1 MKSKSMFYLYILV
14 FALLFTSCSVPI
26 EYSDP
31 LPSWN
36 DGNTKSSILEFVK
49 DVTNTN
55 SPNYL
60 KVTERIAVFDNDGT
74 LWTEQPLYF
83 QIQFVI
89 DRIKDMAKDHP
100 EWKNKQPY
108 KAVIEND
115 IKTLMSSGSEAIGE
129 LFVVSH
135 TGMTTSEFYKI
146 GSEWLDKAKHPK
158 FDKPFTDLIFQPMLE
173 LMKCLRENGFKT
185 YIVSGGGQTFIR
197 LFAEE
202 VYGIPSEQVI
212 GTLFETEFQD
222 VDGKPGIFRLPKV
235 LLFDDKGMKPVAIE
249 KFIGRIPTMAFG
261 NSDGDLQML
270 QYTQAGNGKRFMA
283 LVHHT
288 DGDREYAYDRES
300 HIGHLDKAWDEAI
313 ENNWTLIN
321 MKNDWK
327 VIYPFELVLQESKL

>member
-1 MKSKSMFYLYILV
+1 MKIKSCIYLIV
-14 FALLFTSCSVPI
+14 FLFLISSCSVPI
-26 EYSDP
+26 EDSDP
-31 LPSWN
+31 LSSWN
-36 DGNTKSSILEFVK
+36 DGKTKSSIIEFVN
-49 DVTNTN
+49 DVTNQN
-55 SPNYL
+55 SPDYI
-60 KVTERIAVFDNDGT
+60 KVQERIAVFDNDGT
-74 LWTEQPLYF
+74 LWTEKPIYF

-89 DRIKDMAKDHP
+89 DRVKEMAKDHP
-100 EWKNKQPY
+100 EWKEKQPY

-115 IKTLMSSGSEAIGE
+115 IKTLMSSGSDAIGE

-135 TGMTTSEFYKI
+135 TGMSTAEFYNI
-146 GSEWLDKAKHPK
+146 GSDWINKAKHPK

-173 LMKCLRENGFKT
+173 LMEYLRENGFKT

-202 VYGIPSEQVI
+202 VYEIPPQQVI
-212 GTLFETEFQD
+212 GTLFETEYKMI
-222 VDGKPGIFRLPKV
+222 DGKPEILRLPEV
-235 LLFDDKGMKPVAIE
+235 LLIDDKDIKPVAIE

-270 QYTQAGNGKRFMA
+270 QYTQSGKGKRLMG

-288 DGDREYAYDRES
+288 DAEREYAYDRDS

-313 ENNWTLIN
+313 ENNWIMID

-327 VIYPFELVLQESKL
+327 VIYPFELVLKENM

>member
-1 MKSKSMFYLYILV
+1 MKSRSMLYLHSIIFIFLIL
-14 FALLFTSCSVPI
+14 SCSVPI

-36 DGNTKSSILEFVK
+36 DGNTKSSIIEFVN
-49 DVTNTN
+49 DVTDQN
-55 SPNYL
+55 SSNYI
-60 KVTERIAVFDNDGT
+60 KVQERIAVFDNDGT
-74 LWTEQPLYF
+74 LWTEQPIYF

-89 DRIKDMAKDHP
+89 DRIKEMAKDHP
-100 EWKNKQPY
+100 EWNEKQPY

-135 TGMTTSEFYKI
+135 TGMTTTEFYKI
-146 GSEWLDKAKHPK
+146 GSDWINKAKHPK
-158 FDKPFTDLIFQPMLE
+158 FDRLFTDLIFQPMLE
-173 LMKCLRENGFKT
+173 LMKYLRENGFKT

-202 VYGIPSEQVI
+202 VYGIPPEQVI
-212 GTLFETEFQD
+212 GTLFKTELKEIDNKLEIIRQ
-222 VDGKPGIFRLPKV
+222 PEIF
-235 LLFDDKGMKPVAIE
+235 LFDDKDIKPVAIE

-270 QYTQAGNGKRFMA
+270 QYTQSGKGKRLMG

-288 DGDREYAYDRES
+288 DEEREYAYDRDS

-313 ENNWTLIN
+313 KNNWMMID

-327 VIYPFELVLQESKL
+327 VIYPFELVLQKN